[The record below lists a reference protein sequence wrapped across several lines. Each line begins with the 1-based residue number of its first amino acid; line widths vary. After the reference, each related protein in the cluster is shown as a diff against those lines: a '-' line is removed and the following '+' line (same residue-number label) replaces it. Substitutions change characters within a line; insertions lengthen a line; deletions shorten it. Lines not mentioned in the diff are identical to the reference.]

1 MHLRNLILHD
11 YPGANTTNLTDEQIM
26 MVGSRYNRGT
36 ARKKSDFINSA
47 QAPIGSS
54 IREYSSHGR
63 TILRRRERVLRL
75 WSQRATPGR

>member
-47 QAPIGSS
+47 QAPIGSP
-54 IREYSSHGR
+54 IREYLDES
-63 TILRRRERVLRL
+63 
-75 WSQRATPGR
+75 ATRQG